1 MPFSKWSQYQIG
13 FGIGIGNLIDDFS
26 TGGALIQLAFS
37 PRGFCYKPTKGACF
51 DRNQPLY
58 SVLVDEKEPPSSNQ
72 QTSTEK

>member
-13 FGIGIGNLIDDFS
+13 FGIGIGNLIDDVS
-26 TGGALIQLAFS
+26 LGDHLAFS